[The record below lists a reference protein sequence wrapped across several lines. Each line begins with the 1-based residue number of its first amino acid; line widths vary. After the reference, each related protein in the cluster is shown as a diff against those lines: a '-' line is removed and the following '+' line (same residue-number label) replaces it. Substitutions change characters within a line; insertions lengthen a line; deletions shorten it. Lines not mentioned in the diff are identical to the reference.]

1 MTQWPSVAL
10 PPRLPLVVTTSNR
23 DSSTAKDAKLVNCY
37 TETDAATGE
46 IYVIKRPGLASG
58 GVIADGKA
66 GYGAY
71 FWQGHTYTIF
81 DSVLYR
87 DGVSVGTGLDTT
99 GGVYQ
104 WSSILGAIPKLVF
117 NNGKKA
123 YAYWDIGGVTADLHS
138 INASY
143 PATTVKGWA
152 YLNGPEY
159 VMDLFSVIWGS
170 AINSVSVSGDWDALN
185 FIRAQIEPDGGVC
198 MAKQLVYAIA
208 LKQWSTEVFFDA
220 GNAVGS
226 PLGPVEGSKISYGCA
241 NADSVQSIED
251 VLLWVTTNRTASV
264 QIGMMAQLAFKV
276 VSTKYIEKLL
286 ADVDTSVV
294 FSWQLKL
301 DGHNFYV
308 VTFKNSNLTLAYDI
322 AEDRWHQ
329 WTDAN
334 GNYFPIV
341 ASTYDSQ
348 GRHVLQHESNGRLY
362 YASSDYTK
370 DLNDVIPVEL
380 VTPIFDA
387 NTHRIKSNMIMNFV
401 GDQQTGSIL
410 LVSKSDDDYQTWSKP
425 RQVNL
430 GRDNPQLNNNGS
442 FRKRA
447 YKFQHAQDCRLRL
460 KAVELQYDIGT
471 L

>member
-10 PPRLPLVVTTSNR
+10 PPRLPLVVSTSNR
-23 DSSTAKDAKLVNCY
+23 DSSTNKDAKLVNCY
-37 TETDAATGE
+37 TETDPATGE
-46 IYVIKRPGLASG
+46 LYIIKRPGMASA
-58 GVIADGKA
+58 GVIADGQI
-66 GYGAY
+66 GQGAY

-81 DSVLYR
+81 NGTLYR
-87 DGVSVGTGLDTT
+87 DGVSVGTGLNVT
-99 GGVYQ
+99 GGTYQ

-117 NNGKKA
+117 NNGKQG
-123 YAYWDIGGVTADLHS
+123 YAYWDVGGVTANLHS
-138 INASY
+138 INISY
-143 PATTVKGWA
+143 PETTVKGWA

-170 AINSVSVSGDWDALN
+170 AINSVSVTGDWDALN

-226 PLGPVEGSKISYGCA
+226 PLGPVEGSKLSYGCT
-241 NADSVQSIED
+241 NADSVQSID
-251 VLLWVTTNRTASV
+251 DTLFWVTTNKTASV
-264 QIGMMAQLAFKV
+264 QVGMMAQLAFRII
-276 VSTKYIEKLL
+276 STKYIDKLL
-286 ADVDTSVV
+286 ADADTSVMM
-294 FSWQLKL
+294 SWQLKL

-322 AEDRWHQ
+322 VEDRWHQ

-341 ASTYDSQ
+341 ASTYDAQ
-348 GRHVLQHESNGRLY
+348 GRHILQHETNGRLY

-370 DLNDVIPVEL
+370 DLNDVILVEI

-387 NTHRIKSNMIMNFV
+387 NTHRNKSNMIMNFV

-430 GRDNPQLNNNGS
+430 GQANPQLNNNGT

-460 KAVELQYDIGT
+460 KAIELQYDIGT